1 MKSSGTA
8 KLYFLFTSWKKL
20 LLSVSISRKS
30 GDMISFCLLGSL
42 IEMAGASMSSGDK
55 LMASSSSCNKDSSFI
70 VFGEVKLTAI
80 CVTTAIRK
88 KLEASVN
95 STEGMLKRK
104 GSHKLNIEMIF
115 DADVSSGTSFF
126 VSSMTNEII
135 TVTIN
140 GSTTVGSNK
149 YENARAKKLLD
160 RTFFVLRDRP
170 WRPNLREKC
179 EMSSNPIPIADFDSS

>member
-1 MKSSGTA
+1 MKSRGTD

-55 LMASSSSCNKDSSFI
+55 LMASSCNNDSSFI
-70 VFGEVKLTAI
+70 VFGKVKLTAI

-115 DADVSSGTSFF
+115 DVDVSSGTSFF

-170 WRPNLREKC
+170 WRPNLTEKC